1 MNKYLGKLFSFGLV
15 LVMFFAIFVPVYA
28 QDSNPPP
35 QQADT
40 KLAGFGLRPEDLTIG
55 YYTYYVQPGS
65 VVEDGLRV
73 INVTDFEKYIRVSK
87 ADASSGLTGDVA
99 IVEDDAEGIS
109 TWVEFLDFDSDSG
122 AVVLSPKEEKLFKFR
137 VTVPEGTPEGE
148 YYAGFVA
155 APFGGPE
162 ASDEESSP
170 EDGGFVVQIVPKVGV
185 TVKIVVGEPNSCA
198 MKIDSITQNLD
209 YGRWNLS
216 VNLDNIGNVGFR
228 SDGNITIKKVGD
240 ASEFYERDFSV
251 GFFVTGTSIP
261 FPVYA
266 PVPSPGLY
274 EVEVLVKSKDFENC
288 EARYSGE
295 IEILPA
301 EANKAAEEALDR
313 DVAMGYRPETN
324 NVTVTIIL
332 IVGILLL
339 IVVLL
344 LFFLF
349 FLPRRKK
356 EKEEAEAELAAKEA
370 ELERLR
376 RELDGKS
383 GEKN

>member
-1 MNKYLGKLFSFGLV
+1 
-15 LVMFFAIFVPVYA
+15 
-28 QDSNPPP
+28 
-35 QQADT
+35 
-40 KLAGFGLRPEDLTIG
+40 
-55 YYTYYVQPGS
+55 
-65 VVEDGLRV
+65 
-73 INVTDFEKYIRVSK
+73 
-87 ADASSGLTGDVA
+87 
-99 IVEDDAEGIS
+99 
-109 TWVEFLDFDSDSG
+109 
-122 AVVLSPKEEKLFKFR
+122 
-137 VTVPEGTPEGE
+137 
-148 YYAGFVA
+148 
-155 APFGGPE
+155 
-162 ASDEESSP
+162 
-170 EDGGFVVQIVPKVGV
+170 
-185 TVKIVVGEPNSCA
+185 